1 MILLHLPN
9 SLILWLNEA
18 FMENNKFIPQYFVFQ
33 MPFFGHTVNKPF
45 GARYHEQNKYTPHIT
60 DPEYLP
66 PQIIPQ
72 RPAASLLNQMA
83 YRASQKY
90 DKSSKYTSSINAS
103 TPIKNNIMDEPEAN
117 SDVLFF
123 PGQDSVACAGKRASS
138 GKIHI

>member
-1 MILLHLPN
+1 
-9 SLILWLNEA
+9 
-18 FMENNKFIPQYFVFQ
+18 MENNKFIPQYFVFQ

-60 DPEYLP
+60 DPEYFP

-90 DKSSKYTSSINAS
+90 DKSSKYS
-103 TPIKNNIMDEPEAN
+103 TPINVSTPNTNNIMAKPDAN

-123 PGQDSVACAGKRASS
+123 PGQVGIACAGKGAKS
-138 GKIHI
+138 GKINM

>member
-1 MILLHLPN
+1 MIL
-9 SLILWLNEA
+9 LNEA

-33 MPFFGHTVNKPF
+33 MPFFGHTVNKPL
-45 GARYHEQNKYTPHIT
+45 GVRYHEQNKYSPHIT

-72 RPAASLLNQMA
+72 RPAAGLLNQMA

-90 DKSSKYTSSINAS
+90 DKSSKYS
-103 TPIKNNIMDEPEAN
+103 TPINVSTPNTNNIMAKPEAN

-123 PGQDSVACAGKRASS
+123 PGQDGIACAGKGAKS
-138 GKIHI
+138 GKINM